1 MSQKRLSMRKVREVL
16 RLKFELKLDNRQIA
30 ASCKISHVTV
40 GKYLARFAAAGL
52 NWPLP
57 AELDDGQIMRRL
69 YGRAEPQRESARSLP
84 DPAMLCR
91 ELRRKGVTLQLLW
104 QEYRESNPEGYGY
117 SQFCE
122 LYRRWEKRLHPSLR
136 QEHRAGERMF
146 VDYAGVTILI
156 WDSATG
162 QSEPTQLFVAALGAS
177 NYTYAEATLSQQL
190 EDWIGSHVRAFEY
203 FGGVTQL
210 IVPDNL
216 KSGVKRACLYD
227 PDLNPTYQDMAAHYG
242 TAVLPARPGKA
253 RDKAK
258 VESAVLI
265 AERWIVAVLRHRKF
279 FSLAE
284 LNAAI
289 RELLVKFNNRRFR
302 KLSGSR
308 AEWFRDL
315 DAPALRPLPATPY
328 EFASWG
334 KTTVNIDYHAQ
345 VDGHF
350 YSVPYQLI
358 HERLEVRLTATTVE
372 LFLRNRRV
380 AAHVRSFLRG
390 GYTTVP
396 EHRPKAHQRH
406 LEWTPG
412 RIIAW
417 AGTVGEHCAA
427 VVRWIIESKPHP
439 EQGYRSCLG
448 LLRLTKSYGNERV
461 EAACRRALRFQTCT
475 YRSIK
480 SILAAKL
487 DAQPLTTDPPSMPA
501 IKHENVRGRS
511 YYN

>member
-16 RLKFELKLDNRQIA
+16 RLKFELGLDNRQIA
-30 ASCKISHVTV
+30 VSCRISHVTV
-40 GKYLARFAAAGL
+40 GKYLARFAATGL
-52 NWPLP
+52 SWPLP
-57 AELDDGQIMRRL
+57 AEIDDGQIMRRL
-69 YGRAEPQRESARSLP
+69 YGGTEPSREPARPLP
-84 DPAMLCR
+84 DPATLHR

-104 QEYRESNPEGYGY
+104 QEYREIHPEGYGY

-136 QEHRAGERMF
+136 QEYRAGERMF
-146 VDYAGVTILI
+146 VDYAGVTIPVH
-156 WDSATG
+156 DPATG
-162 QSEPTQLFVAALGAS
+162 QSEPAQLFVAVLGAS
-177 NYTYAEATLSQQL
+177 NYTYAEATASQQL
-190 EDWIGSHVRAFEY
+190 ADWIGSHVRAFEY

-216 KSGVKRACLYD
+216 KSGVKRTCLYD
-227 PDLNPTYQDMAAHYG
+227 PDLNPTYQELAAHYG

>member
-1 MSQKRLSMRKVREVL
+1 
-16 RLKFELKLDNRQIA
+16 
-30 ASCKISHVTV
+30 
-40 GKYLARFAAAGL
+40 
-52 NWPLP
+52 
-57 AELDDGQIMRRL
+57 
-69 YGRAEPQRESARSLP
+69 
-84 DPAMLCR
+84 
-91 ELRRKGVTLQLLW
+91 
-104 QEYRESNPEGYGY
+104 
-117 SQFCE
+117 
-122 LYRRWEKRLHPSLR
+122 
-136 QEHRAGERMF
+136 MF
-146 VDYAGVTILI
+146 VDYAGQTIPI
-156 WDSATG
+156 HDTDTG
-162 QSEPTQLFVAALGAS
+162 QITPAELFVATLGAS

-190 EDWIGSHVRAFEY
+190 EDWIGSHIRAFEF

-210 IVPDNL
+210 IIPDNL
-216 KSGVKRACLYD
+216 KSGVSRACLYD
-227 PDLNPTYQDMAAHYG
+227 PDLNPTYQDLAAHYG
-242 TAVLPARPGKA
+242 TAILPARPRKA

-265 AERWIVAVLRHRKF
+265 AERWIIAVLRHRKF

-289 RELLVKFNNRRFR
+289 RVLLEKFNNRRFK
-302 KLSGSR
+302 KLPGTR

-315 DAPALRPLPATPY
+315 DAPALRALPATPY
-328 EFASWG
+328 EVARWL
-334 KTTVNIDYHAQ
+334 KAVVNIDYHVQ
-345 VDGHF
+345 VQGHN

-358 HERLEVRLTATTVE
+358 KETVEVRLQATTVE
-372 LFLRNRRV
+372 LIYRGRRV
-380 AAHVRSFLRG
+380 AAHVRCFVKN
-390 GYTTVP
+390 GYTTIP

-417 AGTVGEHCAA
+417 AGTVGTHCAA
-427 VVRWIIESKPHP
+427 VVQWIIESKPHP

-461 EAACRRALRFQTCT
+461 EAACRRALKFQTCT

-487 DAQPLTTDPPSMPA
+487 DAQPLTQDEPSPPA
-501 IKHENVRGRS
+501 IEHANVRGRH